1 LPTLKRILGE
11 PRNSLLRQY
20 QKLFQLEGIEVT
32 FAEDAIE
39 FIAAKALEFNLGARG
54 LRSICEAI
62 MTDAM
67 FELPSTPDVRK
78 LVIDADY
85 ALEKLSRSK
94 LGQLKAA

>member
-1 LPTLKRILGE
+1 
-11 PRNSLLRQY
+11 
-20 QKLFQLEGIEVT
+20 
-32 FAEDAIE
+32 
-39 FIAAKALEFNLGARG
+39 
-54 LRSICEAI
+54 